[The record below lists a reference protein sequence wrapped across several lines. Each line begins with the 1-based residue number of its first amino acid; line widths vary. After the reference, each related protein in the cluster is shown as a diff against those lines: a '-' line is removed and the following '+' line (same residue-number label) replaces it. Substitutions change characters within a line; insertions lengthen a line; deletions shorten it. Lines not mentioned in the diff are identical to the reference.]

1 MELRIGKRYRLGVK
15 IGSGSFGDIYMG
27 INMTTGED
35 VAIKL
40 ETVRTRHPQL
50 LRETKIYRSLHGSVG
65 VPCVRWYGV
74 EGDYN
79 VMVMDLLGRS
89 LEDLFNE
96 CGRRFTL
103 KTVLMLA
110 EQMLMRLEYIHTRCY
125 IHRDIKPDN
134 FLMGR
139 GNRSKVVFI
148 IDFGLAKMYRDPRT
162 HRHIPY
168 REGKNLT
175 GTARYASI
183 NTHMGIEQS
192 RRDDM
197 ESLGYILMYFMRGSL
212 PWQGLRAATK
222 RQKYER
228 IMERKMGTSIE
239 QLCKGYPPEFRMYF
253 EYVRSLRFEDRPD
266 YDYMKRMFRELFYR
280 KGYEQDML
288 YDWNVQEDMRKARM
302 DGMLGDREGKEEGEG
317 GEEGEEGE
325 EERERNEDRARRD
338 EAETKEPS
346 RGMREESGGGMHRYA
361 LRSRK

>member
-1 MELRIGKRYRLGVK
+1 
-15 IGSGSFGDIYMG
+15 
-27 INMTTGED
+27 
-35 VAIKL
+35 
-40 ETVRTRHPQL
+40 
-50 LRETKIYRSLHGSVG
+50 
-65 VPCVRWYGV
+65 V

-325 EERERNEDRARRD
+325 EERERNEERARRD